1 MKSNQI
7 KIGAILSYISF
18 GIGVIASIIYTPI
31 MIRLLG
37 KSDYGL
43 YNLASSIIS
52 YLGLLNLGFGAAYI
66 KYFSLYKK
74 DGDNNKIAK
83 LNGVFLV
90 IFSILGLVVLFS
102 GLILSKYSNFI
113 LGDQLSIIEHEK
125 SKVILI
131 VLSFNMCISIFSIV
145 FTSYIT
151 SHEKFIFQQ
160 TLLIIKHITSPLIT
174 YPVLLLGY

>member
-74 DGDNNKIAK
+74 DGDNKNLKCSDCNADITAA
-83 LNGVFLV
+83 VDT
-90 IFSILGLVVLFS
+90 FSTKRYG
-102 GLILSKYSNFI
+102 
-113 LGDQLSIIEHEK
+113 K
-125 SKVILI
+125 SLCRDCQK
-131 VLSFNMCISIFSIV
+131 
-145 FTSYIT
+145 
-151 SHEKFIFQQ
+151 KQ
-160 TLLIIKHITSPLIT
+160 
-174 YPVLLLGY
+174 